1 MFFRQINPS
10 KNPVL
15 AESLSGEA
23 NSLNL
28 RRIHVNAQ
36 VKATISLIETII
48 LAVYVIVV
56 WLTVRT
62 TYTTLLITL
71 TLYMIILPYF
81 FLMNTSH
88 NKDRVIEHGWKTV
101 FRNVLGTK
109 ANGEVNEGHKC
120 TADESFEGQQ
130 PAGKEL
136 ENEAGKNIFTIGST
150 SSEIGDFKTPDSGSD
165 DVSNITPCTSS
176 GKRCAY
182 EPNFAAPAS
191 SRKTSQ
197 QKEEKHYGTSI
208 TLILRLMENLNNEQQ
223 YIDHFKQFLIHE
235 SRCKKEDNAADHQ
248 CKHDIFPNVI
258 QNETLE
264 VGKSKGEGKN
274 RGPIILNVV
283 KPIIKSENAPELPLN
298 IIDLDAEEKFQ
309 GEKMK
314 RMLMRESLLQQII
327 LTDDISEHES
337 LIEKL
342 IDMEESFV
350 Q

>member
-1 MFFRQINPS
+1 MYFRQINPS

-120 TADESFEGQQ
+120 TADESFEGQKQ
-130 PAGKEL
+130 TGKEL

-150 SSEIGDFKTPDSGSD
+150 SSEIGDFKTPESCSD

-223 YIDHFKQFLIHE
+223 YIDHFKQFLIHK
-235 SRCKKEDNAADHQ
+235 SRCKKVDYGVDRQ
-248 CKHDIFPNVI
+248 CEHDTLPNVSQI
-258 QNETLE
+258 ETHE

-283 KPIIKSENAPELPLN
+283 KPIIKSKNTPELPLN
-298 IIDLDAEEKFQ
+298 IIDLDVEEKIQ

-314 RMLMRESLLQQII
+314 RMLMRETLLQQII

-337 LIEKL
+337 FIEKL

>member
-1 MFFRQINPS
+1 M
-10 KNPVL
+10 V
-15 AESLSGEA
+15 
-23 NSLNL
+23 
-28 RRIHVNAQ
+28 
-36 VKATISLIETII
+36 
-48 LAVYVIVV
+48 VYVIVV
-56 WLTVRT
+56 SLTVRT
-62 TYTTLLITL
+62 TYTTLLTIL

-109 ANGEVNEGHKC
+109 TNGEVNEGHKC
-120 TADESFEGQQ
+120 TAREDLEGQKQ
-130 PAGKEL
+130 AGKEL
-136 ENEAGKNIFTIGST
+136 ENEAAKNIFTIGST
-150 SSEIGDFKTPDSGSD
+150 SSDIGDSKTPESSSD
-165 DVSNITPCTSS
+165 AVFNITPCTSS

-182 EPNFAAPAS
+182 EPNFADPARGRMT
-191 SRKTSQ
+191 SRQ
-197 QKEEKHYGTSI
+197 IEERHYGTSI
-208 TLILRLMENLNNEQQ
+208 TLILKLMENLNNEQK

-248 CKHDIFPNVI
+248 CKHEIKPDVI
-258 QNETLE
+258 QNDTME

-274 RGPIILNVV
+274 RGLITLNVV
-283 KPIIKSENAPELPLN
+283 KPIIKSKNEPELSLK
-298 IIDLDAEEKFQ
+298 IINLDTEEKFQ

>member
-1 MFFRQINPS
+1 M
-10 KNPVL
+10 
-15 AESLSGEA
+15 
-23 NSLNL
+23 

-36 VKATISLIETII
+36 VKATISLTETII
-48 LAVYVIVV
+48 MAVYVIVV
-56 WLTVRT
+56 GLTARK
-62 TYTTLLITL
+62 TYTTLLTIL
-71 TLYMIILPYF
+71 TLYMIILPYL

-109 ANGEVNEGHKC
+109 TNGEVNESHKC
-120 TADESFEGQQ
+120 TADEGLEGQKQ
-130 PAGKEL
+130 ASKEL

-150 SSEIGDFKTPDSGSD
+150 SSDIGDFKTPESCSD
-165 DVSNITPCTSS
+165 AVSNITPCTSS
-176 GKRCAY
+176 GKRFAY
-182 EPNFAAPAS
+182 EPNFPNPAS

-197 QKEEKHYGTSI
+197 QKEEKHYRTSL
-208 TLILRLMENLNNEQQ
+208 TLILRLMENLNNEHQ

-235 SRCKKEDNAADHQ
+235 SRCKKEDNAAYHQ
-248 CKHDIFPNVI
+248 CEHDMLPNVK

-283 KPIIKSENAPELPLN
+283 KPIIKSKDTPELPLN
-298 IIDLDAEEKFQ
+298 IIDLDAEEKCQ
-309 GEKMK
+309 GEKTK
-314 RMLMRESLLQQII
+314 RMLMRETLLRQII
-327 LTDDISEHES
+327 LTDDISEHEL

>member
-1 MFFRQINPS
+1 M
-10 KNPVL
+10 
-15 AESLSGEA
+15 
-23 NSLNL
+23 

-36 VKATISLIETII
+36 VKATISLTETII
-48 LAVYVIVV
+48 MAVYVIVV
-56 WLTVRT
+56 GLTARK
-62 TYTTLLITL
+62 TYTTLLTIL
-71 TLYMIILPYF
+71 TLYMIILPYL

-101 FRNVLGTK
+101 FRNVLGAKT
-109 ANGEVNEGHKC
+109 NGEVNEGHKC
-120 TADESFEGQQ
+120 TADEGLEGQKQ
-130 PAGKEL
+130 ASKEL

-150 SSEIGDFKTPDSGSD
+150 SSDIGDFKTPESCSD
-165 DVSNITPCTSS
+165 AVSNITPCTSS
-176 GKRCAY
+176 GKRFAY
-182 EPNFAAPAS
+182 EPNFPNPAS

-197 QKEEKHYGTSI
+197 QKEEKHYRTSL
-208 TLILRLMENLNNEQQ
+208 TLILRLMENLNNEHQ

-248 CKHDIFPNVI
+248 CKHDMFPNVK

-283 KPIIKSENAPELPLN
+283 KPIIKSENAPELALN
-298 IIDLDAEEKFQ
+298 IIHLDAEEKFQ

-314 RMLMRESLLQQII
+314 RMLMRETLLRQII

-337 LIEKL
+337 LVEKL

>member
-1 MFFRQINPS
+1 MVI
-10 KNPVL
+10 
-15 AESLSGEA
+15 
-23 NSLNL
+23 
-28 RRIHVNAQ
+28 
-36 VKATISLIETII
+36 
-48 LAVYVIVV
+48 YVIVV
-56 WLTVRT
+56 SLTVRT
-62 TYTTLLITL
+62 TYTTLLAVL

-109 ANGEVNEGHKC
+109 TNGEVNEGHKC
-120 TADESFEGQQ
+120 TADESFEGQKQ
-130 PAGKEL
+130 AGKEL
-136 ENEAGKNIFTIGST
+136 ENEAAKNIFTIGST
-150 SSEIGDFKTPDSGSD
+150 SSDIGDSKTPESSSD
-165 DVSNITPCTSS
+165 AVFNITPCTSS

-182 EPNFAAPAS
+182 EPNFADPARGIMT
-191 SRKTSQ
+191 SRQ
-197 QKEEKHYGTSI
+197 IEERHYGTSI
-208 TLILRLMENLNNEQQ
+208 TLILKLMENLNNEHK
-223 YIDHFKQFLIHE
+223 YIDNFKQFLIHE
-235 SRCKKEDNAADHQ
+235 SRCKNEDNAADHQ
-248 CKHDIFPNVI
+248 CKHEIKPDVI
-258 QNETLE
+258 QNDTME

-274 RGPIILNVV
+274 RGLITLNVV
-283 KPIIKSENAPELPLN
+283 TPITKSKNEPELSLK
-298 IIDLDAEEKFQ
+298 IINLDTEEKFQ